1 MNSMK
6 TQTDSRKHEGQCKC
20 CKQDF
25 TKRQITDHLDGCS
38 KREKD
43 AQTKNLRLR
52 VSDPYAKNF
61 WLIVEV
67 SHEAKLKDLDSLIR
81 DIWVECCD
89 HLSLFG
95 DYNNKIGKGQFI
107 MDVLQPGDTLNYI
120 YDFGSPTELTIEAVS
135 YSAYHLSDKKR
146 VELVARNYL
155 PSSLCAQCG
164 NPATQVCTYCSEDE
178 MTLVCDRCADRNHNE
193 ERGEH
198 NTLLL
203 ANSPRSGVCGYE
215 QRGSLDTL
223 F

>member
-1 MNSMK
+1 MK
-6 TQTDSRKHEGQCKC
+6 MQSDSRKYEGQCKF
-20 CKQDF
+20 CKHDF
-25 TKRQITDHLDGCS
+25 TKRQITDHLDDCL
-38 KREKD
+38 KREKGTF
-43 AQTKNLRLR
+43 AKNLRLR
-52 VSDPYAKNF
+52 VNDAYAKNY
-61 WLIVEV
+61 WLVVEV

-107 MDVLQPGDTLNYI
+107 MDVLQPRDTVSYI
-120 YDFGSPTELTIEAVS
+120 YDFGSPTELDIEALS
-135 YSAYHLSDKKR
+135 YSKYRLNDKKR

-155 PSSLCAQCG
+155 PNSLCAHCG
-164 NPATQVCTYCSEDE
+164 DRATRICTYCSEDE
-178 MTLVCDRCADRNHNE
+178 ITLVCERCADRNHNE

-198 NTLLL
+198 YILSL

-215 QRGSLDTL
+215 QSGPLDTL